1 MCVGSSLGMLSLSCL
16 PDIQVEVSSR
26 QLKYKSRAQDRGQ
39 SIYIIIGL
47 GVMGKWVVFKAMGLA
62 EIIKGDH
69 GD

>member
-16 PDIQVEVSSR
+16 LDIQVEVPSR

-62 EIIKGDH
+62 EIIKGDN

>member
-1 MCVGSSLGMLSLSCL
+1 MCVGSLGMLSLSCL
-16 PDIQVEVSSR
+16 LDIQVEVPSR

-62 EIIKGDH
+62 EIIKGDN